1 MSDSVWQRAIP
12 VYEDRSVKKTF
23 IFFTILAI
31 AGTILAVLRMA
42 SPLGR
47 YSAMNDF
54 YAWGVWKT
62 FNVMTLTAIGSGGL
76 AVGVAAWAFDRQK
89 LHVVM
94 RTALVTSFLFY
105 TTGMLA
111 LMVDVGRPWNL
122 WHILLPWHWN
132 MHSALLE
139 VAVCMPTYA
148 FLFLAFENVPLVL
161 ERYSY
166 LGSDATRARIAG
178 LEPVIRK
185 IYPVMIAFAYLLP
198 IMHQS
203 SLGALML
210 LAGPKVHPLWQTQA
224 LPLLYVMAAGIA
236 GFAFVIGTLLVC
248 CLRYS
253 RPLSTD
259 VLGELGS
266 LMSWLTFAWLAF
278 RFVDIAVRGKF
289 GLLLALDKYTA
300 YFVLEN
306 ILLLVPAIMLRSKQL
321 RETPRILF
329 MAAVSAGVGACLYR
343 LVPALI
349 AFIPARKA
357 NYFPSVAEL
366 TMTLGFIAAAIV
378 GFKLAIRYFAV
389 LPGPI
394 ADWQFAFKPATPK
407 QPKS

>member
-23 IFFTILAI
+23 LVLSAISLVGLILA
-31 AGTILAVLRMA
+31 AFRMA

-62 FNVMTLTAIGSGGL
+62 FNVMTLTAIGSGSL
-76 AVGVAAWAFDRQK
+76 SVGIAAWVFDRRK

-105 TTGMLA
+105 FTGMLA

-132 MHSALLE
+132 LHSALLE

-148 FLFLAFENVPLVL
+148 FIFLLFENVPLIL
-161 ERYSY
+161 ERYTY
-166 LGSDATRARIAG
+166 LGSGATKARIAG
-178 LEPVIRK
+178 YEPSIRK
-185 IYPVMIAFAYLLP
+185 IYPVMIALAYLLP

-210 LAGPKVHPLWQTQA
+210 LAGPKVHPLWQTQV

-236 GFAFVIGTLLVC
+236 GFSFVIGTLMVC
-248 CLRYS
+248 CLRYR

-266 LMSWLTFAWLAF
+266 LMSWLTFAWLTI

-289 GLLLALDKYTA
+289 GMLLIPDKYTA
-300 YFVLEN
+300 YFILEN
-306 ILLLVPAIMLRSKQL
+306 VLLLVPAILLRSKRY
-321 RETPRILF
+321 RETPRVLF
-329 MAAVSAGVGACLYR
+329 LSAVSAGLGGCLYR

-366 TMTLGFIAAAIV
+366 VMTLGFIAAAVV
-378 GFKLAIRYFAV
+378 GFKLAIKYFAV
-389 LPGPI
+389 LPGPA
-394 ADWQFAFKPATPK
+394 ADWEFAFKPAASK
-407 QPKS
+407 QTNS